1 MTQIVAR
8 IDDSIVADV
17 DRLVAD
23 GVFTS
28 RSEAVRLGLERL
40 VDTERRRLIGEAI
53 RAGYLAMPQDD
64 DDDDLGW
71 PDDATVKM
79 IAEEPW

>member
-8 IDDSIVADV
+8 IDDSVVADV

-23 GVFTS
+23 GVVAS
-28 RSEAVRLGLERL
+28 RSEAVRLGLERF
-40 VDTERRRLIGEAI
+40 VDAERRRQIGEAI
-53 RAGYLAMPQDD
+53 RAGYLAMPQTEDEFSGAD
-64 DDDDLGW
+64 E
-71 PDDATVKM
+71 AARRM

>member
-8 IDDSIVADV
+8 IDDSVVADV

-28 RSEAVRLGLERL
+28 RSESVRLALERL
-40 VDTERRRLIGEAI
+40 VDTEERRRIGEAI
-53 RAGYLAMPQDD
+53 RAGYVAQPQTEEEFSGADE
-64 DDDDLGW
+64 
-71 PDDATVKM
+71 AARRM